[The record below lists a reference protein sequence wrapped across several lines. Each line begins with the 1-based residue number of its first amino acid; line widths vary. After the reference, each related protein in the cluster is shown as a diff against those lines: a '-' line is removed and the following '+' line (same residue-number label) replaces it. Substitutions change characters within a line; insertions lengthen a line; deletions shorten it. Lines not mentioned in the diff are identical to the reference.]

1 MIKDIDYKAINTL
14 IRTYELKLL
23 QKDDFERLLK
33 ADDLKATL
41 DTLKATDYEFD
52 QEELLQTKQFNE
64 MLMAHLAD
72 VYREMYEVAPQP
84 QLFDLF
90 TLRYTYHNL
99 KVLLK
104 DLFLESNQETLLI
117 PIGSLSVDQLKTLV
131 SSGKNDNAH
140 PLMVEAVR
148 LTKEDFEER
157 QLIEAVTVYMDT
169 YYLRHLR
176 AISDDLQNEDI
187 SAITDILIDLY
198 NLTTLVRSL
207 NQGKPRSHL
216 HALLSSSG
224 TVSKQDLIDDSIN
237 GAVSVLKKYYS
248 SKVYGSKLEVVIED
262 NKINTLKLDKIMDEL
277 ISEIVSEGIYQAFGP
292 MPLLGYIYA
301 KETEITNLRLL
312 LVGKDNQIDETIL
325 RERMRTIYGA

>member
-84 QLFDLF
+84 QLLDLF

-131 SSGKNDNAH
+131 SSGKSDNAH

-187 SAITDILIDLY
+187 SAITDTLIDLY

>member
-72 VYREMYEVAPQP
+72 VYREIYEVAPQP
-84 QLFDLF
+84 QLLDLF

>member
-64 MLMAHLAD
+64 MLMTHLAD
-72 VYREMYEVAPQP
+72 VYRELYEVAPQP
-84 QLFDLF
+84 QLLDLF

-104 DLFLESNQETLLI
+104 DLFLESNRETLLI

-131 SSGKNDNAH
+131 SSGESDNAH

-148 LTKEDFEER
+148 LAKEDFDER

-187 SAITDILIDLY
+187 SAITDTLIDLY

-224 TVSKQDLIDDSIN
+224 TISKQDLIDDSIN

>member
-1 MIKDIDYKAINTL
+1 MKDIDYKAINTL

-84 QLFDLF
+84 QLLDLF

>member
-72 VYREMYEVAPQP
+72 VYRELYEAAPQP
-84 QLFDLF
+84 QLLDLF

-104 DLFLESNQETLLI
+104 DLFLESNREALLI

-187 SAITDILIDLY
+187 SAITDTLIDLY

>member
-84 QLFDLF
+84 QLLDLF

-104 DLFLESNQETLLI
+104 DLFLESNREDLLI

-131 SSGKNDNAH
+131 SSGKSDNAH

>member
-72 VYREMYEVAPQP
+72 VYRAMYEAAPQP
-84 QLFDLF
+84 QLLDLF

>member
-41 DTLKATDYEFD
+41 DNLKATDYEFD

-84 QLFDLF
+84 QLLDLF

-104 DLFLESNQETLLI
+104 DLFLESNREDLLI

>member
-84 QLFDLF
+84 QLLDLF

-131 SSGKNDNAH
+131 SSGKSDNAH

-187 SAITDILIDLY
+187 SAITDTLIDLY

-301 KETEITNLRLL
+301 KETEITNLRLV

>member
-23 QKDDFERLLK
+23 QTDDFERLLK

-72 VYREMYEVAPQP
+72 VYRELYEVAPQP
-84 QLFDLF
+84 QLLDLF
-90 TLRYTYHNL
+90 TLRYSYHNL

-104 DLFLESNQETLLI
+104 DLFLESNRETLLI

-131 SSGKNDNAH
+131 SSGESDNAH

-148 LTKEDFEER
+148 LAKEDFDER

-176 AISDDLQNEDI
+176 AISDDLQNDDI
-187 SAITDILIDLY
+187 SAITDTLIDLY

>member
-84 QLFDLF
+84 QLLDLF

-104 DLFLESNQETLLI
+104 DLFLESNRETLLI

-131 SSGKNDNAH
+131 SSGKSDNAH

-187 SAITDILIDLY
+187 SAITDTLIDLY

-301 KETEITNLRLL
+301 KETEITNLRLV

>member
-84 QLFDLF
+84 QLLDLF

>member
-84 QLFDLF
+84 QLLDLF

-104 DLFLESNQETLLI
+104 DLFLESNREDLLI

>member
-84 QLFDLF
+84 QLLDLF

-131 SSGKNDNAH
+131 SSGKSDNAH

>member
-84 QLFDLF
+84 QLLDLF
-90 TLRYTYHNL
+90 TLRYSYHNL

-187 SAITDILIDLY
+187 SAITDTLIDLY

-301 KETEITNLRLL
+301 KETEITNLRLV

>member
-23 QKDDFERLLK
+23 QTDDFERMLK

-84 QLFDLF
+84 QLLDLF

-131 SSGKNDNAH
+131 SSGKSDNAH

-187 SAITDILIDLY
+187 SAITDTLIDLY

-301 KETEITNLRLL
+301 KETEITNLRLV

>member
-72 VYREMYEVAPQP
+72 VYRELYEVAPQP
-84 QLFDLF
+84 QLLDLF
-90 TLRYTYHNL
+90 TLRYSYHNL

-104 DLFLESNQETLLI
+104 DLFLESNRETLLI

-131 SSGKNDNAH
+131 SSGESDNAH

-148 LTKEDFEER
+148 LAKEDFDER

-187 SAITDILIDLY
+187 SAITDTLIDLY

-292 MPLLGYIYA
+292 MPLLDR
-301 KETEITNLRLL
+301 KS
-312 LVGKDNQIDETIL
+312 VV
-325 RERMRTIYGA
+325 

>member
-41 DTLKATDYEFD
+41 DNLKATDYEFD

-84 QLFDLF
+84 QLLDLF

-187 SAITDILIDLY
+187 SAITDTLIDLY

>member
-23 QKDDFERLLK
+23 QTDDFERLLK

-72 VYREMYEVAPQP
+72 VYRELYEVAPQP
-84 QLFDLF
+84 QLLDLF
-90 TLRYTYHNL
+90 TLRYSYHNL

-104 DLFLESNQETLLI
+104 DLFLESNRETLLI

-131 SSGKNDNAH
+131 SSGESDNAH

-148 LTKEDFEER
+148 LAKEDFDER

-176 AISDDLQNEDI
+176 AISDDLQNDDI
-187 SAITDILIDLY
+187 SAITDTLIDLY

-301 KETEITNLRLL
+301 KETEITNLRLV

>member
-72 VYREMYEVAPQP
+72 VYREIYEVAPQP
-84 QLFDLF
+84 QLLDLF

-104 DLFLESNQETLLI
+104 DLFLESNQESLLI

-301 KETEITNLRLL
+301 KETEITNLRLV

>member
-72 VYREMYEVAPQP
+72 VYRELYEVAPQP
-84 QLFDLF
+84 QLLDLF
-90 TLRYTYHNL
+90 TLRYSYHNL

-104 DLFLESNQETLLI
+104 DLFLESNRETLLI
-117 PIGSLSVDQLKTLV
+117 PIGSLSVDQLKTLA
-131 SSGKNDNAH
+131 SSGESDNAH

-148 LTKEDFEER
+148 LAKEDFDER

-176 AISDDLQNEDI
+176 AISDDLQNDDI
-187 SAITDILIDLY
+187 SAITDTLIDLY

>member
-64 MLMAHLAD
+64 MLMTHLAD
-72 VYREMYEVAPQP
+72 VYRELYEVAPQP
-84 QLFDLF
+84 QLLDLF

-104 DLFLESNQETLLI
+104 DLFLESNRETLLI

-131 SSGKNDNAH
+131 SSGKSDNAH

-176 AISDDLQNEDI
+176 AISDDLQNDDI
-187 SAITDILIDLY
+187 SAITDTLIDLY

>member
-84 QLFDLF
+84 QLLDLF

-301 KETEITNLRLL
+301 KETEITNLRLV

>member
-84 QLFDLF
+84 QLLDLF

-187 SAITDILIDLY
+187 SAIVDILIDLY

>member
-72 VYREMYEVAPQP
+72 VYRELYEVAPQP
-84 QLFDLF
+84 QLLDLF

-187 SAITDILIDLY
+187 SAITDTLIDLY

-224 TVSKQDLIDDSIN
+224 TISKQDLIDDSIN

>member
-84 QLFDLF
+84 QLLDLF
-90 TLRYTYHNL
+90 TLRYTYHTL

>member
-84 QLFDLF
+84 QLLDLF

-187 SAITDILIDLY
+187 SAITDTLIDLY

-301 KETEITNLRLL
+301 KETEITNLRLV

>member
-84 QLFDLF
+84 QLLDLF

-187 SAITDILIDLY
+187 SAITDTLIDLY

>member
-23 QKDDFERLLK
+23 QTDDFERMLK

-84 QLFDLF
+84 QLLDLF

>member
-1 MIKDIDYKAINTL
+1 MKDIDYKAINTL

-84 QLFDLF
+84 QLLDLF

-187 SAITDILIDLY
+187 SAIVDILIDLY

-216 HALLSSSG
+216 YALLSSSG

-301 KETEITNLRLL
+301 KETEITNLRLV

>member
-84 QLFDLF
+84 QLLDLF
-90 TLRYTYHNL
+90 TLRYSYHNL

-187 SAITDILIDLY
+187 SAITDTLIDLY

>member
-64 MLMAHLAD
+64 MLMTHLAD
-72 VYREMYEVAPQP
+72 VYRELYEVAPQP
-84 QLFDLF
+84 QLLDLF
-90 TLRYTYHNL
+90 TLRYSYHNL

-104 DLFLESNQETLLI
+104 DLFLESNRETLLI

-131 SSGKNDNAH
+131 SSGESDNAH

-148 LTKEDFEER
+148 LAKEDFDER

-176 AISDDLQNEDI
+176 AISDDLQNDDI
-187 SAITDILIDLY
+187 SAITDTLIDLY

>member
-84 QLFDLF
+84 QLLDLF

-187 SAITDILIDLY
+187 SAIVDILIDLY

-216 HALLSSSG
+216 YALLSSSG

>member
-1 MIKDIDYKAINTL
+1 MIKDIDYKAMNTL

-84 QLFDLF
+84 QLLDLF

>member
-216 HALLSSSG
+216 YALLSSSG

>member
-84 QLFDLF
+84 QLLDLF

-277 ISEIVSEGIYQAFGP
+277 ISEIVSEGIYQAFGS

>member
-23 QKDDFERLLK
+23 QTDDFERMLK

-72 VYREMYEVAPQP
+72 VYRALYEAAPQP
-84 QLFDLF
+84 QLLDLF

-198 NLTTLVRSL
+198 NLTALVRSL

>member
-72 VYREMYEVAPQP
+72 VYREIYEVAPQP
-84 QLFDLF
+84 QLLDLF

-277 ISEIVSEGIYQAFGP
+277 ISEIVSEGIYKAFGP

>member
-23 QKDDFERLLK
+23 QTDDFERMLK

-41 DTLKATDYEFD
+41 DNLKATDYEFD

-72 VYREMYEVAPQP
+72 VYREMYEVAPKP
-84 QLFDLF
+84 QLLDLF

-187 SAITDILIDLY
+187 SAITDTLIDLY

-301 KETEITNLRLL
+301 KETEITNLRLV